1 MSAARPA
8 SEALLLAAGR
18 GEGGAFE
25 RLVGLHEA
33 DLLARFRSQGLDEA
47 AARDCAQETFLR
59 LHRAAEGYEPRAPFT
74 AFLALLAR
82 NSLADWRRRRT
93 RREARETPL
102 DGAEAGSAELLAP
115 PRLDVE
121 RLDLVAAVGRLP
133 DSLRQTV
140 ALRYARGLSLAEI
153 AERLQIPVGTVK
165 SRLHHGLRR
174 LREDLS

>member
-1 MSAARPA
+1 MD
-8 SEALLLAAGR
+8 
-18 GEGGAFE
+18 
-25 RLVGLHEA
+25 LHESG
-33 DLLARFRSQGLDEA
+33 LLARFRAQGLDEA

-59 LHRAAEGYEPRAPFT
+59 LHRAAPGYEPRAPFG

-82 NSLADWRRRRT
+82 NALADWRRRRG

-102 DGAEAGSAELLAP
+102 ESATQAERPELLAP

-121 RLDLVAAVGRLP
+121 RLDLVAAIGRLP
-133 DSLRQTV
+133 DTLRQVV
-140 ALRYARGLSLAEI
+140 ALRYGRGLALAEI
-153 AERLQIPVGTVK
+153 AAQLDIPLGTVK